1 MLEMNWIKDNQEL
14 VRNTANW
21 KRVDFPLDELLDW
34 DEKRRGLR
42 QETEQMRA
50 ERNGLTKEV
59 EQLLRQGDRPA
70 GEIVKAQVRE
80 LNHRLSL
87 LEADLNEAERRCRE
101 LMLLAPN
108 PVSQD
113 TPIGHDD
120 NDNVELRLNGAVPEF
135 GFAPRDHVEL
145 GELHDIIDIPRG
157 VKAGGPRSYVLKGAG
172 LLLHLA
178 VQRLALD
185 VLTARGFTAM
195 DVPVIVRPEALERTG
210 FFPGGMDQTYEL
222 SGDNRWLVG
231 TSEVSLVSLY
241 SDEIVELDTPMRL
254 AGMSTCFRRE
264 VGSAGRDVRG
274 LYRVHQFS
282 KIEQVVLC
290 RNDEGVSN
298 HMLHEILANA
308 EHILQLLELPYRV
321 MAVCTGDMS
330 LKTHKQYDIET
341 WMPSRGAY
349 GETHS
354 ASNLLDFQARRSGI
368 RYRDA
373 EGRLQYCHTLNN
385 TAVATPRILIPL
397 LENHQQED
405 GSIYIP
411 QALRK
416 YMDGLERLELPQQ

>member
-14 VRNTANW
+14 VRNTATW
-21 KRVDFPLDELLDW
+21 KRIDFPLDELLDW

-59 EQLLRQGDRPA
+59 ERLLRQGDRPA

-80 LNHRLSL
+80 LNNRLNL

-135 GFAPRDHVEL
+135 GFTPRDHVDL

-172 LLLHLA
+172 LMLHLA

-185 VLTARGFTAM
+185 VLTARGFTVM

-282 KIEQVVLC
+282 KIEQVILC
-290 RNDEGVSN
+290 RNDEGVSD

-373 EGRLQYCHTLNN
+373 DGRLQYCHTLNN

>member
-14 VRNTANW
+14 VRNTATW
-21 KRVDFPLDELLDW
+21 KRIDFPLDELLDW

-59 EQLLRQGDRPA
+59 EQLLRKGDRPA

-80 LNHRLSL
+80 LNHRLNL
-87 LEADLNEAERRCRE
+87 LEADLNEAEIRCRE

-135 GFAPRDHVEL
+135 AFTPRDHVEL

-308 EHILQLLELPYRV
+308 EHILQLLELPYRI

>member
-14 VRNTANW
+14 VRNTATW
-21 KRVDFPLDELLDW
+21 KRVDFPLDELLEW
-34 DEKRRGLR
+34 DEKRRSLR

-59 EQLLRQGDRPA
+59 ERLLRQGDRPA

-80 LNHRLSL
+80 LNHRLNL

-172 LLLHLA
+172 LMLHLA

-185 VLTARGFTAM
+185 VLTARGFTVM

-290 RNDEGVSN
+290 RNDEGSRT
-298 HMLHEILANA
+298 ICFT
-308 EHILQLLELPYRV
+308 R
-321 MAVCTGDMS
+321 S
-330 LKTHKQYDIET
+330 SR
-341 WMPSRGAY
+341 MPS
-349 GETHS
+349 TFS
-354 ASNLLDFQARRSGI
+354 SS
-368 RYRDA
+368 
-373 EGRLQYCHTLNN
+373 
-385 TAVATPRILIPL
+385 
-397 LENHQQED
+397 
-405 GSIYIP
+405 
-411 QALRK
+411 
-416 YMDGLERLELPQQ
+416 